1 MLLNPFCAQHA
12 AQKLRADPEYRL
24 MAPVYQW
31 WLERRAKSGYE
42 PAD

>member
-1 MLLNPFCAQHA
+1 MLLNPFWAQHA
-12 AQKLRADPEYRL
+12 AQKLNVDPEYRL

-31 WLERRAKSGYE
+31 WLERRAKAGYE